1 LARRKLSAYFEE
13 RRGFAAVLRA
23 LGALGGMGGMGG
35 QIGAPHF
42 IVRRPGITLATL
54 VVLAMV
60 AAGVSAPAV
69 APLDPVEQNVID
81 RLAPPFFMEGGTR
94 EHLLGTDHLGRDVLS
109 RLIYGARVALI
120 VGVTTVTVSG
130 VVGLA
135 IGLIAGYFGG
145 WADTA
150 FMRLLDIQLSMPF
163 MLLALTIIG
172 IMGPSLRNIVIVL
185 ALTGWV
191 VYARIVRA
199 EILSLRTREFV
210 VACRSLGGSNAR
222 IIVKHLLPNVRSSV
236 LVVSTIEVARMML
249 LESALSFLGLGVRP
263 PTPSWGA
270 MLADG
275 RIYLASAW
283 WLPTLPGL
291 AISVTVLAVN
301 TVGDGLRDYLDP
313 ELEV

>member
-1 LARRKLSAYFEE
+1 MP
-13 RRGFAAVLRA
+13 RA
-23 LGALGGMGGMGG
+23 TGPWRAIL
-35 QIGAPHF
+35 
-42 IVRRPGITLATL
+42 RRPGIALATL
-54 VVLAMV
+54 VVLAVV
-60 AAGVSAPAV
+60 AAGLSAPAL
-69 APLDPVEQNVID
+69 APFDPVEQNVIE
-81 RLAPPFFMEGGTR
+81 RLAPPVFMLGGTS
-94 EHLLGTDHLGRDVLS
+94 EHVLGTDHLGRDVFS
-109 RLIYGARVALI
+109 RLIYGARVALV
-120 VGVTTVTVSG
+120 VGVTTVSVSG
-130 VVGLA
+130 LVGLA
-135 IGLIAGYFGG
+135 VGLVAGYFGG

-172 IMGPSLRNIVIVL
+172 ILGPSLKNIVIVL

-191 VYARIVRA
+191 VYARVVRA

-210 VACRSLGGSNAR
+210 AACRALGGSDAR

-236 LVVSTIEVARMML
+236 MVVSTVEVARMML

-275 RIYLASAW
+275 RIYLATAW
-283 WLPTLPGL
+283 WLATFPGL
-291 AISVTVLAVN
+291 AISITVLAVN
-301 TVGDGLRDYLDP
+301 MVGDRLRDYLDP

>member
-1 LARRKLSAYFEE
+1 LVRTAWT
-13 RRGFAAVLRA
+13 GPWRA
-23 LGALGGMGGMGG
+23 IL
-35 QIGAPHF
+35 
-42 IVRRPGITLATL
+42 RRPGITLATL
-54 VVLAMV
+54 VVLAMA
-60 AAGVSAPAV
+60 AAGISAPAV

-130 VVGLA
+130 FVGLG
-135 IGLIAGYFGG
+135 IGLVAGYFGG

-172 IMGPSLRNIVIVL
+172 ILGPSLRNIVIVL

-210 VACRSLGGSNAR
+210 VACRSLGGSDAR

>member
-1 LARRKLSAYFEE
+1 VTQTARSGPGRVIL
-13 RRGFAAVLRA
+13 
-23 LGALGGMGGMGG
+23 
-35 QIGAPHF
+35 
-42 IVRRPGITLATL
+42 RRPGIALATL
-54 VVLAMV
+54 VVLAVV
-60 AAGVSAPAV
+60 AAGLSAPTL
-69 APLDPVEQNVID
+69 APFDPVEQNVIE
-81 RLAPPFFMEGGTR
+81 RLTPPVFMLGGTR
-94 EHLLGTDHLGRDVLS
+94 EHVLGTDHLGRDVLS
-109 RLIYGARVALI
+109 RLIYGARVALV
-120 VGVTTVTVSG
+120 VGITTVSVSG
-130 VVGLA
+130 LVGLG
-135 IGLIAGYFGG
+135 IGLVAGYFGG

-172 IMGPSLRNIVIVL
+172 ILGPSLQNIVIVL

-191 VYARIVRA
+191 VYARVVRA

-210 VACRSLGGSNAR
+210 VACRSLGGSDAR

-236 LVVSTIEVARMML
+236 MVLSTVEVARMML

-283 WLPTLPGL
+283 WLATFPGL
-291 AISVTVLAVN
+291 AISITVLAVN
-301 TVGDGLRDYLDP
+301 MVGDRLRDYLDS

>member
-1 LARRKLSAYFEE
+1 MRETARPGPWRVIL
-13 RRGFAAVLRA
+13 
-23 LGALGGMGGMGG
+23 
-35 QIGAPHF
+35 
-42 IVRRPGITLATL
+42 RRPGIAIATL
-54 VVLAMV
+54 VVLAVV
-60 AAGVSAPAV
+60 AAGLSAPAL
-69 APLDPVEQNVID
+69 APFDPVEQNVIE
-81 RLAPPFFMEGGTR
+81 RLAPPVFMLGGTT

-109 RLIYGARVALI
+109 RLIYGARVALV
-120 VGVTTVTVSG
+120 VGITTVSVSG
-130 VVGLA
+130 FLGLG
-135 IGLIAGYFGG
+135 IGLVAGYFGG
-145 WADTA
+145 WVDTA

-172 IMGPSLRNIVIVL
+172 ILGPSLQNIVIVL

-191 VYARIVRA
+191 VYARVVRA

-210 VACRSLGGSNAR
+210 AACRSLGGSDAR
-222 IIVKHLLPNVRSSV
+222 IIVKHLLPNVRSTV
-236 LVVSTIEVARMML
+236 MVVSTVEVARMML

-283 WLPTLPGL
+283 WLATFPGI

-301 TVGDGLRDYLDP
+301 MVGDRLRDYLDP

>member
-1 LARRKLSAYFEE
+1 
-13 RRGFAAVLRA
+13 
-23 LGALGGMGGMGG
+23 
-35 QIGAPHF
+35 
-42 IVRRPGITLATL
+42 
-54 VVLAMV
+54 
-60 AAGVSAPAV
+60 
-69 APLDPVEQNVID
+69 
-81 RLAPPFFMEGGTR
+81 MEGGTR

-120 VGVTTVTVSG
+120 VGVTTVAVSG
-130 VVGLA
+130 LVGLG
-135 IGLIAGYFGG
+135 IGLVAGYFGG

-172 IMGPSLRNIVIVL
+172 ILGPSLRNIVIVL

-222 IIVKHLLPNVRSSV
+222 IIVQHLLPNVRSSV

>member
-1 LARRKLSAYFEE
+1 MIL
-13 RRGFAAVLRA
+13 
-23 LGALGGMGGMGG
+23 
-35 QIGAPHF
+35 
-42 IVRRPGITLATL
+42 RRPGIAIATL
-54 VVLAMV
+54 VVLAVV
-60 AAGVSAPAV
+60 AAGLSAPAL
-69 APLDPVEQNVID
+69 APFDPVEQNVIE
-81 RLAPPFFMEGGTR
+81 RLAPPVFMLGGTT

-109 RLIYGARVALI
+109 RLIYGARVALV
-120 VGVTTVTVSG
+120 VGITTVSVSG
-130 VVGLA
+130 FLGLG
-135 IGLIAGYFGG
+135 IGLVAGYFGG
-145 WADTA
+145 WVDTA

-172 IMGPSLRNIVIVL
+172 ILGPSLQNIVIVL

-191 VYARIVRA
+191 VYARVVRA

-210 VACRSLGGSNAR
+210 AACRSLGGSDAR
-222 IIVKHLLPNVRSSV
+222 IIVKHLLPNVRSTV
-236 LVVSTIEVARMML
+236 MVVSTVEVARMML

-283 WLPTLPGL
+283 WLATFPGI

-301 TVGDGLRDYLDP
+301 MVGDRLRDYLDP

>member
-1 LARRKLSAYFEE
+1 MWSAPW
-13 RRGFAAVLRA
+13 RA
-23 LGALGGMGGMGG
+23 IA
-35 QIGAPHF
+35 
-42 IVRRPGITLATL
+42 RRPGITLATL

-81 RLAPPFFMEGGTR
+81 RLAPPFFMDGGTR

-109 RLIYGARVALI
+109 RLIYGARIALI
-120 VGVTTVTVSG
+120 VGVTTVAVSG
-130 VVGLA
+130 LVGLG
-135 IGLIAGYFGG
+135 IGLVAGYFGG

-150 FMRLLDIQLSMPF
+150 LMRLLDIQLSMPF

-172 IMGPSLRNIVIVL
+172 ILGPSLRNIVIVL

-283 WLPTLPGL
+283 WLPTFPGL

>member
-1 LARRKLSAYFEE
+1 VAPLEI
-13 RRGFAAVLRA
+13 LRQA
-23 LGALGGMGGMGG
+23 WGAIL
-35 QIGAPHF
+35 
-42 IVRRPGITLATL
+42 RRPGITLATL

-60 AAGVSAPAV
+60 AAGLSAPAV

-81 RLAPPFFMEGGTR
+81 RLAPPFFMEGGTW
-94 EHLLGTDHLGRDVLS
+94 EHMLGTDHLGRDVLS
-109 RLIYGARVALI
+109 RLIYGARIALI

-130 VVGLA
+130 FVGLA
-135 IGLIAGYFGG
+135 IGLVAGYFGG
-145 WADTA
+145 WTDTA

-172 IMGPSLRNIVIVL
+172 ILGPSLRNIVIVL

-222 IIVKHLLPNVRSSV
+222 IIVRHLLPNVRSSV

>member
-1 LARRKLSAYFEE
+1 MIF
-13 RRGFAAVLRA
+13 
-23 LGALGGMGGMGG
+23 
-35 QIGAPHF
+35 
-42 IVRRPGITLATL
+42 RRPGIVVATL
-54 VVLAMV
+54 VVLAVV
-60 AAGVSAPAV
+60 AAGVSAPV
-69 APLDPVEQNVID
+69 LAPFDPVEQNVIE
-81 RLAPPFFMEGGTR
+81 RLAPPAFMPGGTK
-94 EHLLGTDHLGRDVLS
+94 EHLLGTDHLGRDILS
-109 RLIYGARVALI
+109 RLIYGARVALV
-120 VGVTTVTVSG
+120 VGVTTVSVSG
-130 VVGLA
+130 LLGLAVGLV
-135 IGLIAGYFGG
+135 AGYFGG

-172 IMGPSLRNIVIVL
+172 ILGPSLQNIVIVL

-191 VYARIVRA
+191 VYARVVRA
-199 EILSLRTREFV
+199 EVLSLRTREFV
-210 VACRSLGGSNAR
+210 AACRSLGGSDAR
-222 IIVKHLLPNVRSSV
+222 IILTHLLPNVRSTV
-236 LVVSTIEVARMML
+236 LVVSTVEVARMML

-283 WLPTLPGL
+283 WLATFPGL

-301 TVGDGLRDYLDP
+301 MVGDRLRDYLDP

>member
-1 LARRKLSAYFEE
+1 LARKKLSEYFEE
-13 RRGFAAVLRA
+13 RRGFATVLRA
-23 LGALGGMGGMGG
+23 LGGMEGH
-35 QIGAPHF
+35 IGALHF
-42 IVRRPGITLATL
+42 IGRPGIALATL

-60 AAGVSAPAV
+60 AAGISAPAV

-81 RLAPPFFMEGGTR
+81 RLAPPFFMEGGTW
-94 EHLLGTDHLGRDVLS
+94 EHILGTDHLGRDVLS

-130 VVGLA
+130 FVGLA
-135 IGLIAGYFGG
+135 IGLVAGYFGG
-145 WADTA
+145 WTDTA

-172 IMGPSLRNIVIVL
+172 ILGPSLRNIVIVL

-222 IIVKHLLPNVRSSV
+222 IIVRHLLPNVRSSV

-301 TVGDGLRDYLDP
+301 TVGDRLRDYLDP

>member
-1 LARRKLSAYFEE
+1 
-13 RRGFAAVLRA
+13 
-23 LGALGGMGGMGG
+23 M
-35 QIGAPHF
+35 
-42 IVRRPGITLATL
+42 
-54 VVLAMV
+54 VLAMV
-60 AAGVSAPAV
+60 AAGIFAPSV

-130 VVGLA
+130 LVGLA
-135 IGLIAGYFGG
+135 IGLVAGYFGG

-172 IMGPSLRNIVIVL
+172 ILGPSLRNIVIVL

-283 WLPTLPGL
+283 WLPTFPGL
-291 AISVTVLAVN
+291 AISITVLAVN

>member
-1 LARRKLSAYFEE
+1 MPRATGPARAIL
-13 RRGFAAVLRA
+13 
-23 LGALGGMGGMGG
+23 
-35 QIGAPHF
+35 
-42 IVRRPGITLATL
+42 RRPGIALATL
-54 VVLAMV
+54 VVLAVV
-60 AAGVSAPAV
+60 AAGLSAPAL
-69 APLDPVEQNVID
+69 APFDPVEQNVIE
-81 RLAPPFFMEGGTR
+81 RLAPPVFMLGGTS
-94 EHLLGTDHLGRDVLS
+94 EHVLGTDHLGRDVFS
-109 RLIYGARVALI
+109 RLIYGARVALV
-120 VGVTTVTVSG
+120 VGVTTVSVSG
-130 VVGLA
+130 LVGLA
-135 IGLIAGYFGG
+135 VGLVAGYFGG

-172 IMGPSLRNIVIVL
+172 ILGPSLKNIVIVL

-191 VYARIVRA
+191 VYARVVRA

-210 VACRSLGGSNAR
+210 AACRALGGSDAR

-236 LVVSTIEVARMML
+236 MVVSTVEVARMML

-275 RIYLASAW
+275 RIYLATAW
-283 WLPTLPGL
+283 WLATFPGL

-301 TVGDGLRDYLDP
+301 MVGDRLRDYLDP

>member
-1 LARRKLSAYFEE
+1 VAPLE
-13 RRGFAAVLRA
+13 RLRQA
-23 LGALGGMGGMGG
+23 WGAIL
-35 QIGAPHF
+35 
-42 IVRRPGITLATL
+42 RRPGITLATL

-60 AAGVSAPAV
+60 AAGISAPAV

-81 RLAPPFFMEGGTR
+81 RLAPPFFMEGGTW
-94 EHLLGTDHLGRDVLS
+94 EHILGTDHLGRDVLS
-109 RLIYGARVALI
+109 RLIYGARIALI

-130 VVGLA
+130 FVGLA
-135 IGLIAGYFGG
+135 IGLVAGYFGG
-145 WADTA
+145 WTDTA

-172 IMGPSLRNIVIVL
+172 ILGPSLRNIVIVL

-222 IIVKHLLPNVRSSV
+222 IIVRHLLPNVRSSV